1 MPSRTKPIQLIKAE
15 GNKRHLSK
23 AEMALREK
31 AESALMTGQKLRE
44 SDEVRNN
51 PVAHKEFNRL
61 IKLLK
66 AIGKND
72 DLTGNIINTHCILHA
87 EILDLVEKRE
97 RMSEAAKLIE
107 DKFSELSNVTIEEIK
122 STTEGLAQI
131 YATMMKCDSTLMSKR
146 KMLLDI
152 AKDNILTINSALR
165 SIPKKEEKKTESP
178 MAAFIKRKSEGNA

>member
-1 MPSRTKPIQLIKAE
+1 
-15 GNKRHLSK
+15 
-23 AEMALREK
+23 
-31 AESALMTGQKLRE
+31 MTGQKLKE
-44 SDEVRNN
+44 SDEVKNN
-51 PVAHKEFNRL
+51 PVAHKEFVRL

-72 DLTGNIINTHCILHA
+72 DLTGNVINTHCILHA
-87 EILDLVEKRE
+87 ETLDLVEKRE
-97 RMSEAAKLIE
+97 RMAKSAKMIE
-107 DKFSELSNVTIEEIK
+107 EKLDELSNVTVEEIK
-122 STTEGLAQI
+122 DITGGLAQI

-165 SIPKKEEKKTESP
+165 SIPKKEEKKAESP